1 MPDSFEAV
9 YERLSRFAKMLS
21 ENGATDR
28 KEVMKLLE
36 QVLEQM
42 KTLRHEYT
50 NLLNEH
56 LEELTKTYQ
65 EVATLFELNSIFANV
80 VDPSEV
86 LETLSDVLRQT
97 IPFKAIVVELTVLGK
112 KIGYEKSFD
121 QIDSISVA
129 KDLLDTLEG
138 VVLVEPDHGMKVK
151 NLLSVPVRSGGT
163 SWGRITL
170 IERDNGIFT
179 AADRK
184 MLEAAAFQ
192 LAATCERYTR
202 LWREIER
209 QRIREQL
216 EIARRIQM
224 NLLPKRLPSSE
235 HFEIAA
241 SMTPAVQV
249 GGDYYDVIPVRGCIL
264 VTVADISGKGIPA
277 ALLMTSLR
285 NTLRVLAKNSSE
297 LSHLANELNNVLCD
311 DLSEDRFVTIVL
323 MCLHR
328 DGRVCMINAGHNPIL
343 LMHSDEVS
351 LIEAHELPM
360 GIMRDVDYREIEI
373 GLHPNDTLL
382 IYTDGV
388 TEARNETGE
397 EFGLERL
404 MTVVKSSREVSADEI
419 ITKVQNELKRFCGE
433 APQHDDSTM
442 LVVKYLRRD

>member
-241 SMTPAVQV
+241 SMTPAMQV

-264 VTVADISGKGIPA
+264 VTVADIFGKGIPA

-285 NTLRVLAKNSSE
+285 STLRVLAKNSSE